1 VRVWFLRQVRASSQ
15 YVAFAVV
22 MLASGKAVS
31 ADTLVF
37 RHVTVP
43 DRLFEPSLVSASV
56 AASEFPS
63 IGADLLLRADEPRD
77 LLAFAAFPTDG
88 GSLNLLADRQDD
100 PAENGGKG
108 VRRFIVL
115 SILFGAVLRFLTSA
129 AFYSWAADVFDPL
142 DGY

>member
-1 VRVWFLRQVRASSQ
+1 VWFLRQVKASSRRVGLV
-15 YVAFAVV
+15 VAT
-22 MLASGKAVS
+22 LACGTVLS

-37 RHVTVP
+37 QHAVGP
-43 DRLFEPSLVSASV
+43 DRLFDPSLVSASV
-56 AASEFPS
+56 SASEFPT

-77 LLAFAAFPTDG
+77 LLAFAAFPTDAS
-88 GSLNLLADRQDD
+88 SLNLLAAPPDD
-100 PAENGGKG
+100 PAENGAKG

-129 AFYSWAADVFDPL
+129 AFYAWAADVFDPL